1 MGDRRLSAP
10 NSAVSTPPAVSRWQR
25 APRWAWWSVL
35 GNAGLLGLL
44 AWTLWQTTPPPARGP
59 ATPSAAQPP
68 TASTLT
74 SPPPSPELGP
84 RHQLSYEQWVGLLG
98 REARA
103 IAAQPPKRLNILL
116 GDSLSLWF
124 PTELLPTETTWLN
137 QGISGETSGGL
148 LNRLDLMDQTK
159 PEVIFVMIGINDLIR
174 GVSNEAIAANYRGMI
189 RYLVWAHP
197 DSRIVVQS
205 VLPHSGPKA
214 TWEGR
219 DRLLA
224 IPLEQIQNLN
234 ESLAAIALDEGAQY
248 LNLYPLFADE
258 TGYLHPDFTT
268 DGLHLNR
275 NGYLVWR
282 SALQLYSQIKP

>member
-1 MGDRRLSAP
+1 MGDRSLSAP
-10 NSAVSTPPAVSRWQR
+10 NSTVSAPSAVSRWR
-25 APRWAWWSVL
+25 RVPRWAWWSVL
-35 GNAGLLGLL
+35 GNAGLLGFL
-44 AWTLWQTTPPPARGP
+44 AWTLWHTTPPPARGP
-59 ATPSAAQPP
+59 ASSDAPKT
-68 TASTLT
+68 STI
-74 SPPPSPELGP
+74 PAPQPSPQLGP

-124 PTELLPTETTWLN
+124 PSELLPSETTWLN

-148 LNRLDLMDQTK
+148 LNRLDLMDQTE

-205 VLPHSGPKA
+205 ILPHGGTQA

-224 IPLEQIQNLN
+224 IPLEQIQDLN
-234 ESLAAIALDEGAQY
+234 ESLAAIARDEGAQY
-248 LNLYPLFADE
+248 LNLYPLFANE
-258 TGYLHPDFTT
+258 AGYLRPDFTT

-282 SALQLYSQIKP
+282 SALQLYGQLKP